1 VSFLRSADRGDVAVP
16 GRRPQPGRWAL
27 VALAVLS
34 LSLGGCKAFRHKEDP
49 NVSPESLYQK
59 AATYMKDGAYGPAI
73 KSFEALEARYP
84 FSDPAR
90 QSRLD
95 IIYAYYKIHD
105 KDATVDAADT
115 FIRENPTHPRI
126 DYAYYVKG
134 LVYFE
139 RAPNFLERWFSVD
152 LSERPPQDTRKSF
165 DAFLRVVTQYP
176 NSEYAADARQRMI
189 YLRNRLAE
197 YEMHV
202 AKYYV
207 RRGSYVAAL
216 DRARYVI
223 ETYDGSPS
231 AHDALEVTLECYQKL
246 GMTQLATDTGKLLT
260 ANYPNGRS
268 VDSIGRK
275 PWWKVW

>member
-1 VSFLRSADRGDVAVP
+1 MPPSRNALHGDAALP
-16 GRRPQPGRWAL
+16 GRLRPVARVALLAL
-27 VALAVLS
+27 VALS

-49 NVSPESLYQK
+49 NLSPESMYRK
-59 AATYMKDGAYGPAI
+59 ASVLLKDGNYGPAI
-73 KSFEALEARYP
+73 KNFEALAARFP

-95 IIYAYYKIHD
+95 ILYAYYKVHE
-105 KDATVDAADT
+105 KESAVDAADT

-126 DYAYYVKG
+126 DYAYYIKG

-139 RAPNFLERWFSVD
+139 RPANFLERWFRVD

-165 DAFLRVVTQYP
+165 DAFQRVVTQYP
-176 NSEYAADARQRMI
+176 NSEYAADSRQRMI

-207 RRGSYVAAL
+207 RRGSWVAAL

-231 AHDALEVTLECYQKL
+231 AHDALEVTVACYQKL
-246 GMTQLATDTGKLLT
+246 GMTQLATDASKVLA
-260 ANYPNGRS
+260 ANHAG
-268 VDSIGRK
+268 DRK
-275 PWWKVW
+275 SGQADKKSWWKIW